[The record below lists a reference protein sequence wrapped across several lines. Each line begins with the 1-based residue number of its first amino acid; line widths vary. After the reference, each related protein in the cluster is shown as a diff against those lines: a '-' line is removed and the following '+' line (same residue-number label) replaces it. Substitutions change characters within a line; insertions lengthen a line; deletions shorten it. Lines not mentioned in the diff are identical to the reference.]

1 MRGAHVAALQH
12 SQINRFIPAH
22 AGSTRRLQWRVV
34 SRAVHPRAC
43 GEHTAS
49 RIDVAYCG
57 GSSPRMRGAR
67 VHSDEALARVRF
79 IPAHAGSTGI
89 ARVRRHAGTVHP
101 RACGEHCSTCP
112 SIPEPSGSSP
122 RMRGAPIPKSC
133 ILSPARFI
141 PAHAGSTP
149 FVIPCG
155 PWCYRPCKSVPILR
169 GKINTTLHLPLAR
182 RIQGAGR
189 PDLQVSCDSCQRFQI
204 RNPHHWGKSRR

>member
-1 MRGAHVAALQH
+1 MLYLYSGSSPRMRGALHAKLKAEGFR
-12 SQINRFIPAH
+12 RFIPAH
-22 AGSTRRLQWRVV
+22 AGSTYGPGGWPLPLP
-34 SRAVHPRAC
+34 VHPRAC
-43 GEHTAS
+43 GEHARLHWWFAGT
-49 RIDVAYCG
+49 G

-67 VHSDEALARVRF
+67 DTLRLQPLYV
-79 IPAHAGSTGI
+79 
-89 ARVRRHAGTVHP
+89 
-101 RACGEHCSTCP
+101 
-112 SIPEPSGSSP
+112 
-122 RMRGAPIPKSC
+122 
-133 ILSPARFI
+133 RFI